1 MKARLQKLNFL
12 KLDVGNEKEIKVHK
26 HVVNLVLPLRAEA
39 ALVNLYKAV
48 ECRVTFK
55 IVA

>member
-48 ECRVTFK
+48 ECRVTLRL
-55 IVA
+55 